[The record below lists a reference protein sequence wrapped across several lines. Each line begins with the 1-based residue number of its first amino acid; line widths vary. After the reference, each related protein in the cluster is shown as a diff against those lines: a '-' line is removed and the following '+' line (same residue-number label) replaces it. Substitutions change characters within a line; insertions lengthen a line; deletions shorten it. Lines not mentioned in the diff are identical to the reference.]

1 MGFCPFFFGAS
12 KNMLNK
18 RADKLEL
25 LRIAEAVALEKS
37 IDKELIIS
45 SMEIGIAKA
54 AKSKF
59 GQENEIK
66 VLINR
71 DNGNIEIF
79 RKLVISENPEN
90 SNTEIKLIDAINL
103 NEINK
108 DKSIGDE
115 VLQPL
120 PSFDF
125 GRIAAQI
132 AKQVISSN
140 VRDAERDR
148 QFNEFIDKK
157 DSILSGI
164 VKRLEFGNI
173 IVDLGR
179 TEAIIQKNE
188 LIPREIIKA
197 GDRIKA
203 YCFDVRREQRGQQIF
218 LSRAHPKFMEKLF
231 IQEVPE
237 IYDGLIEIKSSSRD
251 PGSRAKICVKAV
263 DTSLDP
269 VGACVG
275 MRGSRVQ
282 AVVNEL
288 QGEKIDIVNW
298 SEDPAILVSNAL
310 SPAEVLRV
318 NVDTE
323 RKKLDVI
330 LSEDNLSKAIG
341 RRGQNV
347 RLATK
352 LMNYEINIMT
362 DQEDSERRQIEFKE
376 KTENFV
382 KNLELDETLGQL
394 LVAEGF
400 STIDD
405 IKDSSAESLLKIEGI
420 EEDTAK
426 ALIERA
432 KEFYQKDQEDISER
446 IKKLG
451 IQDALKNLKGLTPGM
466 LMTLGEQKIL
476 TLEDFADLA
485 SDELTGGFDII
496 IPLSFVPDP
505 RSVRGSVF
513 LDYGNVFSD
522 GCRFYETNCYEF
534 DLSELRYS
542 IGIGVTWITALGP
555 LSFALAS
562 VFNDSPTDRTE
573 TFQFEIGT
581 QF

>member
-1 MGFCPFFFGAS
+1 MGFSPFFFGKN

-37 IDKELIIS
+37 IDKELIIN

-71 DNGNIEIF
+71 DSGNIEIF
-79 RKLVISENPEN
+79 RKLVVSENPEN
-90 SNTEIKLIDAINL
+90 SNTEIKLEDAINL
-103 NEINK
+103 NDSNK
-108 DKSIGDE
+108 GKSVGDE

-164 VKRLEFGNI
+164 VKRLEFGNV

-310 SPAEVLRV
+310 SPADVLRV
-318 NVDTE
+318 NVDPE

-330 LSEDNLSKAIG
+330 LTEENLSKAIG

-352 LMNYEINIMT
+352 LLNYEINIMT
-362 DQEDSERRQIEFKE
+362 DQEDSEKRQIEFKE

-405 IKDSSAESLLKIEGI
+405 IKDSSAENLLKIEGI

-432 KEFYQKDQEDISER
+432 KEFYERDQEDISKR
-446 IKKLG
+446 IKELG
-451 IQDALKNLKGLTPGM
+451 LEESLINLKGLTPGM
-466 LMTLGEQKIL
+466 LVTLGEKKIL
-476 TLEDFADLA
+476 TLENFADLA
-485 SDELTGGFDII
+485 SDELTGGYDVI
-496 IPLSFVPDP
+496 
-505 RSVRGSVF
+505 RGTKVKIEGY
-513 LDYGNVFSD
+513 LED
-522 GCRFYETNCYEF
+522 
-534 DLSELRYS
+534 
-542 IGIGVTWITALGP
+542 
-555 LSFALAS
+555 FALSKEEA
-562 VFNDSPTDRTE
+562 DSLIMSAR
-573 TFQFEIGT
+573 EIIYKDWVMTYGK
-581 QF
+581 QKIKINYFWKAKKIF

>member
-1 MGFCPFFFGAS
+1 
-12 KNMLNK
+12 MLNK

-66 VLINR
+66 VLIDR
-71 DNGNIEIF
+71 ENGNIEIF
-79 RKLVISENPEN
+79 RKLIISENPEN
-90 SNTEIKLIDAINL
+90 SNTEIKLEEAINL
-103 NEINK
+103 NDSNK
-108 DKSIGDE
+108 DKSVGDE

-148 QFNEFIDKK
+148 QFNEFVDKK
-157 DSILSGI
+157 DGILSGI
-164 VKRLEFGNI
+164 VKRLEFGNV

-310 SPAEVLRV
+310 SPADVLRV

-330 LSEDNLSKAIG
+330 LTEENLSKAIG

-362 DQEDSERRQIEFKE
+362 DQEDSERRQIEFRE

-405 IKDSSAESLLKIEGI
+405 IKDNSVENLLKIEGI

-432 KEFYQKDQEDISER
+432 KEFYERDQEDISKR
-446 IKKLG
+446 IKELG
-451 IQDALKNLKGLTPGM
+451 LEEALINLKGLTPGM
-466 LMTLGEQKIL
+466 LLTLGEKKIL
-476 TLEDFADLA
+476 TLENFADLA
-485 SDELTGGFDII
+485 SDELTGGYD
-496 IPLSFVPDP
+496 V
-505 RSVRGSVF
+505 VRGSKVKIEGY
-513 LDYGNVFSD
+513 LED
-522 GCRFYETNCYEF
+522 
-534 DLSELRYS
+534 
-542 IGIGVTWITALGP
+542 
-555 LSFALAS
+555 FALSKEEA
-562 VFNDSPTDRTE
+562 DSLIMSARDIVYKDWEMTYGKQKIKINYFWKAE
-573 TFQFEIGT
+573 KIF
-581 QF
+581 

>member
-1 MGFCPFFFGAS
+1 MGFCPFFFGAN
-12 KNMLNK
+12 KQMLNK

-79 RKLVISENPEN
+79 RKLIISENPEN
-90 SNTEIKLIDAINL
+90 SNTEIKLEDAINL
-103 NEINK
+103 NVSNNGK
-108 DKSIGDE
+108 TVGDE

-164 VKRLEFGNI
+164 VKRLEFGNV

-237 IYDGLIEIKSSSRD
+237 IYDGLIEIKSSARD
-251 PGSRAKICVKAV
+251 PGSRAKICVQAV
-263 DTSLDP
+263 DASLDP

-288 QGEKIDIVNW
+288 QGEKIDIVKW
-298 SEDPAILVSNAL
+298 SEDPALVVSNAL
-310 SPAEVLRV
+310 SPAEVQKV
-318 NVDTE
+318 IVDTE
-323 RKKLDVI
+323 QKKMDVI
-330 LSEDNLSKAIG
+330 LTEENLSKAIG

-352 LMNYEINIMT
+352 LLNYEINIMT
-362 DQEDSERRQIEFKE
+362 DIEDSERRQVEFKD
-376 KTENFV
+376 KTDILM
-382 KNLELDETLGQL
+382 KNLEVDETLGQL

-400 STIDD
+400 STIEE
-405 IKDSSAESLLKIEGI
+405 IKDSEIDNLSKIEGI
-420 EEDTAK
+420 EEETAK
-426 ALIERA
+426 ELVQRA
-432 KEFYQKDQEDISER
+432 KEFYHKDQEEIQQK
-446 IKKLG
+446 IKDLG
-451 IQDALKNLKGLTPGM
+451 IQSDLIDHKGLTPGM
-466 LMTLGEQKIL
+466 LLTLGEQKIL
-476 TLEDFADLA
+476 SLNDFADLA
-485 SDELTGGFDII
+485 SDELIGGFDII
-496 IPLSFVPDP
+496 KGERIRIKGYLED
-505 RSVRGSVF
+505 
-513 LDYGNVFSD
+513 
-522 GCRFYETNCYEF
+522 
-534 DLSELRYS
+534 
-542 IGIGVTWITALGP
+542 
-555 LSFALAS
+555 FALSRKEADDLIMS
-562 VFNDSPTDRTE
+562 ARDKIYKN
-573 TFQFEIGT
+573 
-581 QF
+581 